1 MESLE
6 CEVLPLTKRHHLL
19 SSFELLRTQHGLV
32 SLSTDEQSHFF
43 LQVCLCH
50 SLNKVF
56 LQIEIYRLNFHHHL
70 HHDIGIY
77 ILALF
82 VSGKFVTMALVNGPL
97 AMILL

>member
-1 MESLE
+1 MESLD

-19 SSFELLRTQHGLV
+19 SPFELLRTQQGLV
-32 SLSTDEQSHFF
+32 ALSTDEPSHFF

-56 LQIEIYRLNFHHHL
+56 LQIEIYHLNFHHHL
-70 HHDIGIY
+70 HHDIDIY

-82 VSGKFVTMALVNGPL
+82 VSGKFALVNGPL
-97 AMILL
+97 A